1 MKCSICA
8 KEFSGDEHNALPITT
23 GTCCDACNQNIV
35 IPTRIYQLG
44 LNTKEA
50 LMITPDYKVNII
62 KPKASKFSLAE
73 LQNLVQGYI
82 EIYPTNNKKYHVLVN
97 EEGLLMRLPFNELS
111 SKIYGIHA
119 VGNVLLVPKRLFS

>member
-23 GTCCDACNQNIV
+23 GTCCDECNQNIV

-62 KPKASKFSLAE
+62 KPKANKFSLAE

-82 EIYPTNNKKYHVLVN
+82 EIYPTNNKKHHVLVN